1 MKNSMQNSMSDAL
14 RNKRARGLD
23 VAIIIGG
30 AEPVNSMTPLHAE
43 SAEEAEKEQKELGL
57 APDAQPL
64 AGERKPDEMGGA
76 MEQELG
82 QMGLGK
88 SSLAY
93 RAKMRGK

>member
-1 MKNSMQNSMSDAL
+1 MKYNSMSDAL
-14 RNKRARGLD
+14 RNKRAKGLD

-30 AEPVNSMTPLHAE
+30 GGPINPISPLQVE
-43 SAEEAEKEQKELGL
+43 NKEEVEKEQKELGL

-64 AGERKPDEMGGA
+64 AGEKKEGEMGEVMA
-76 MEQELG
+76 QELDG
-82 QMGLGK
+82 MGLGK